1 VRYYSVVITKSDN
14 TPYLFKSLGGLALT
28 SLLPNS
34 PQNPTTGLT
43 NPAALQIEFDLAIA
57 NVTDPDNSQGAML
70 RVWGLGLQDIGNAAD
85 LNGLNVSIFAG
96 MARGLPLA
104 NPAQAGLI
112 LQGQV
117 QQAFGNWIGTD
128 QTVDMIFAQGGSAGT
143 PDAPGNF
150 PFTMAPGTP
159 LGTAIQNTLAVAMP
173 GIPVTVSVSPNLVL
187 NYPQVGHY
195 TTLERFASFVKAL
208 SLGIVGSASYDGVQI
223 TTNGASVTVFDGVG
237 PTSGTNTKTIAF
249 QDLLGQPT
257 WIGPGT
263 ISFKTVLRA
272 DIHMGDTVTLPQTLF
287 TQSTAANQRFL
298 ANPQNKLT
306 FSGNYLIVQ
315 AHHYGHSRQPDA
327 SSWNTTFR
335 AVPAIADTS
344 GGAGGAP

>member
-1 VRYYSVVITKSDN
+1 VRYYSVVITKSDG

-43 NPAALQIEFDLAIA
+43 NPAALQVEFDLAIA
-57 NVTDPDNSQGAML
+57 NLTDPDNSQGAML

-112 LQGQV
+112 LQGQIF
-117 QQAFGNWIGTD
+117 QAFGNWIGTD
-128 QTVDMIFAQGGSAGT
+128 QTVDMIFSPGGSVGT
-143 PDAPGNF
+143 PIEPGNLS
-150 PFTMAPGTP
+150 FTMPPGMP
-159 LGTAIQNTLAVAMP
+159 LGTAIKNTLAAARP
-173 GIPVTVSVSPNLVL
+173 GIPVAVNVSPNLVL

-208 SLGIVGSASYDGVQI
+208 SLGIVGSASYGGVQI
-223 TTNGASVTVFDGVG
+223 TTNGASVTVFDGTAP
-237 PTSGTNTKTIAF
+237 PTPKPIAF
-249 QDLLGQPT
+249 QDLMGQPT
-257 WIGPGT
+257 WVGPGT

-287 TQSTAANQRFL
+287 TQSTAANQQFL
-298 ANPQNKLT
+298 ANPQYSLT
-306 FSGNYLIVQ
+306 FNGSFQIIQ
-315 AHHYGHSRQPDA
+315 CHHYGNSRQNDS
-327 SSWNTTFR
+327 SSWTTVFQ
-335 AVPAIADTS
+335 AVPAIVDTS
-344 GGAGGAP
+344 GSNPAS